1 LNTRPLFLVP
11 SLLAVALAWSAAL
24 PCQVVTGQVIDST
37 SGMPAGT
44 GVSLSGTV
52 LDSVTMQPLADV
64 AVHLDRVSN
73 ETRTDSAGSFRL
85 SDLGS
90 GEHVLVFLKQGF
102 SPRTYQFEVTGVDR
116 GNIDV
121 GLVGLARGPAP
132 VAEMSG
138 TVSNAITNEPVVGAM
153 VSVNGRNLG
162 VTGPEGTFWFRV
174 FPHLGTNRLTL
185 RRIGYGPVGAAVWIA
200 RDSAQLDLDVKL
212 YPVPVQ
218 LEEVVVE
225 GERTIYDFGVRL
237 RGFNRRRQTGLG
249 KYFTREDIERR
260 QPQNVSDLLARA
272 PSVFVTP
279 NVSGHNV
286 VRMRGPWGPCQPAVF
301 IDGVKLSELRFA
313 IGRGM
318 PRLPGGISPLEEGE
332 VAPVMVWEMGIDDV
346 VMPDEIAGIEVY
358 RGPAET
364 PAELGLVEGD
374 CGVIAIWT
382 RSR

>member
-1 LNTRPLFLVP
+1 MTKRLVFLFSIVLAAAIAWP
-11 SLLAVALAWSAAL
+11 SAL
-24 PCQVVTGQVIDST
+24 PGQVVTGQVVDST
-37 SGMPAGT
+37 SGMPVGT

-52 LDSVTMQPLADV
+52 LDSITMQPLANV

-73 ETRTDSAGSFRL
+73 ETRTDAAGSFRL
-85 SDLGS
+85 SDLGH
-90 GEHVLVFLKQGF
+90 GEHVLVFLKEGF
-102 SPRTYQFEVTGVDR
+102 NPRTYRFEVTGADQ
-116 GNIDV
+116 GDIDV

-132 VAEMSG
+132 VAEVSG
-138 TVSNAITNEPVVGAM
+138 TVTDVITNEPVVGAM
-153 VSVNGRNLG
+153 VSVNGQNLG
-162 VTGPEGTFWFRV
+162 VTGPEGTFWIRV

-185 RRIGYGPVGAAVWIA
+185 RRIGYGPVGAVVWIA
-200 RDSAQLDLDVKL
+200 RDSAQLDLDVEL

-237 RGFNRRRQTGLG
+237 RDFNRRRRTGFG

-260 QPQNVSDLLARA
+260 QPQNVSDLLARV
-272 PSVFVTP
+272 PSVFVTT
-279 NVSGHNV
+279 NVSGHNKIQ
-286 VRMRGPWGPCQPAVF
+286 MRGPWGPCMPAVF

-313 IGRGM
+313 IGRPM
-318 PRLPGGISPLEEGE
+318 PRLPGGTPEEGE
-332 VAPVMVWEMGIDDV
+332 VAPVTVWEMGIDDV

-364 PAELGLVEGD
+364 PAELGLVERD

-382 RSR
+382 HSR